1 MIQEWTLALD
11 RGLKLAHMTESI
23 HIYQSYSLASQ
34 ELESKLRV
42 DQMLGGALGRL
53 IRKYVRMVG

>member
-1 MIQEWTLALD
+1 
-11 RGLKLAHMTESI
+11 MTESI
-23 HIYQSYSLASQ
+23 HIYQSYSPASQ

-42 DQMLGGALGRL
+42 DQMLGGTLGRL